1 MTTASIAKWT
11 SRLFVPVTLLVIA
24 ALLAV
29 VASRPVPK
37 SSESAAAVGAP
48 AFESSDAVVDPE
60 SLPHTHTSAV
70 DETSADGHTHDT
82 ATTDSADPTHQ
93 HTTSAT
99 SGSVASDGH
108 THDTTTPG
116 TTAAG
121 PIVSV
126 DDPRLSPAQ
135 QDAARTLLVTSRSA
149 IASLPNTAALSAA
162 GYVPVGDNSSGMQ
175 HWVNDAYTHD
185 GRELDASHI
194 ESFMT
199 SNSTGR
205 TTGAM
210 YILEPG
216 RTMANVPNIA
226 GELTTWHVH
235 QPICF
240 STTQS
245 WHFVSFAS
253 NGNCP
258 SGAAARN
265 VPPMMHVWSDD
276 PPCGPF
282 VGTEGHGTTSCAAHT
297 H

>member
-1 MTTASIAKWT
+1 MRLNVISKWA

-29 VASRPVPK
+29 VASRPLPPA
-37 SSESAAAVGAP
+37 SESAAGA
-48 AFESSDAVVDPE
+48 ASFESPSDTVDPE
-60 SLPHTHTSAV
+60 SLPHTHTTAADGTAV
-70 DETSADGHTHDT
+70 DVHTHDDTTASTDPAHVHIASASNGATAADGHTHDT
-82 ATTDSADPTHQ
+82 TAPGNTPTG
-93 HTTSAT
+93 A
-99 SGSVASDGH
+99 
-108 THDTTTPG
+108 
-116 TTAAG
+116 
-121 PIVSV
+121 IVSI

-135 QDAARTLLVTSRSA
+135 QQAARSLLVSSRAA
-149 IASLPNTAALSAA
+149 IASLPDASALTAA

-185 GRELDASHI
+185 GRELDPSHI

-199 SNSTGR
+199 NISTRR

-216 RTMANVPNIA
+216 KTMANVPDIA

-235 QPICF
+235 PPICF
-240 STTQS
+240 STTEI

-253 NGNCP
+253 NRNCP
-258 SGAAARN
+258 AGSVVRD
-265 VPPMMHVWSDD
+265 VPPMMHVWADD
-276 PPCGPF
+276 PACGPF
-282 VGTEGHGTTSCAAHT
+282 VGTEGHGTTTCASHS

>member
-1 MTTASIAKWT
+1 MRLNTISKWA

-29 VASRPVPK
+29 VASRPLPPA
-37 SSESAAAVGAP
+37 SESAAGA
-48 AFESSDAVVDPE
+48 ASFESPSDTVDPE
-60 SLPHTHTSAV
+60 SLPHAHTTSV
-70 DETSADGHTHDT
+70 DGASIDGHAHDDT
-82 ATTDSADPTHQ
+82 PVSTDPAHVHLASA
-93 HTTSAT
+93 SAT
-99 SGSVASDGH
+99 SGASSPDGH
-108 THDTTTPG
+108 THDTTAPGNTP
-116 TTAAG
+116 TG
-121 PIVSV
+121 PIVSI
-126 DDPRLSPAQ
+126 DDPRLAPAQ
-135 QDAARTLLVTSRSA
+135 QQAARSLLVSSRAA
-149 IASLPNTAALSAA
+149 IASLPNASALSAA

-185 GRELDASHI
+185 GRELDPSHI

-199 SNSTGR
+199 NRSTGR

-216 RTMANVPNIA
+216 KTMANVPNIA

-235 QPICF
+235 PKICF
-240 STTQS
+240 STTQI

-253 NGNCP
+253 NGNCQTG
-258 SGAAARN
+258 SAARD
-265 VPPMMHVWSDD
+265 VPPMMHVWADD

-282 VGTEGHGTTSCAAHT
+282 VGTEGHGSTSCAPHS